1 MAKIKEKSILE
12 IIREKHGQES
22 MIRLGD
28 KPATDLDV
36 IPTGSISL
44 DKALGIGGIARGRII
59 EIFGVE
65 SSGKT
70 TLAQHIIKESQKQG
84 GTCAFIDAEYSLDP
98 AYSKKIGVNM
108 DDLLLSQPDNGEEA
122 LEIVETLVKTN
133 KVDVIVVDSVS
144 ALVPKAEL
152 EGDMGER
159 HMGLQARLM
168 SQAMRKLTGIIAKTN
183 TLVIFINQIRYKI
196 GVVYGNPEVR
206 SGGNA
211 LKFYAS
217 TIFDMRPIAKI
228 IKYKGTINEKVIG
241 SRIRLKIV
249 KNKVGSPHGKVEFD
263 IMYNEGISKSGDVM
277 DAGIKKGIIKKT
289 ASTYSFGEIKLGV
302 GRENVKTFLKENENI
317 LKEIKTKIIC

>member
-70 TLAQHIIKESQKQG
+70 TLAQHIIAEAQKKG

-98 AYSKKIGVNM
+98 TYSEKIGVNIK
-108 DDLLLSQPDNGEEA
+108 DLLLTQPNSGEEA
-122 LEIVETLVKTN
+122 MEIVETLIKTE
-133 KVDVIVVDSVS
+133 KIDVIVVDSVS

-183 TLVIFINQIRYKI
+183 TIVIFINQIRYKI

-217 TIFDMRPIAKI
+217 TIFDMRPISKI
-228 IKYKGTINEKVIG
+228 VKYKDTPKEKTIG

-289 ASTYSFGEIKLGV
+289 ANTYNFGETKLGV
-302 GRENVKTFLKENENI
+302 GRENAKTYLKENEEILNKIKNLI
-317 LKEIKTKIIC
+317 LK